1 LKTLSSAVSQRYTE
15 LISSAGRV
23 AQFALE
29 EAAQTDDVNTFP
41 EKTLELLLAEGFLRA
56 AAPAQFGGLDLGLRP
71 GSNRT
76 MLQVLKLI
84 GSGNLVMGRVLEG
97 HLNAQLLIDEYGT
110 QEQKERF
117 AVCAAKGELF
127 GVWNTQAADGTELD
141 VLKNGT
147 LLLSG
152 SKIFATGCNYV
163 SRPLVTAALP
173 DGSRQMCLVPLS
185 AAKITIDKSWWQPMG
200 MKSSRSFKI
209 TFEDLL
215 LQPDDLLG
223 KPESYYRQPSFSG
236 GAIRFAAVQLGGAE
250 RLLTETI
257 RYLQELNRTEDPYQK
272 ARIGEMSIAVT
283 SGNQWLEQ
291 AARQL
296 DQYQLN
302 PSQAQC
308 DELLLAFANMMRT
321 AIEQICTQVMNLC
334 QKCVGAR
341 GLNKPYHFE
350 RIIRDLSTYLRQP
363 APDASLAD
371 VGAFF
376 LNKNKVNF

>member
-15 LISSAGRV
+15 LISSARRV

-29 EAAQTDDVNTFP
+29 EAARTDDENSFP
-41 EKTLELLLAEGFLRA
+41 EKTLESLLAEGFLTA
-56 AAPAQFGGLDLGLRP
+56 AAPAQFGGLNLGLRP
-71 GSNRT
+71 EANWA
-76 MLQVLKLI
+76 MLQVLKWV

-163 SRPLVTAALP
+163 SRPLVTASLP
-173 DGSRQMCLVPLS
+173 DGSWQMCLVPLS
-185 AAKITIDKSWWQPMG
+185 DGQLTIDRSWWHPMG
-200 MKSSRSFKI
+200 MKSSSSFKI

-215 LQPDDLLG
+215 LQPHDLLG
-223 KPESYYRQPSFSG
+223 KPNSYYRQPSFSG

-302 PSQAQC
+302 PSPAQC
-308 DELLLAFANMMRT
+308 DELLAFANMMRT
-321 AIEQICTQVMNLC
+321 AIEQICTLVMNLC

>member
-1 LKTLSSAVSQRYTE
+1 LKTLSSAVFQRYTE
-15 LISSAGRV
+15 LISSAKRV

-29 EAAQTDDVNTFP
+29 EAAQTDDENSFP
-41 EKTLELLLAEGFLRA
+41 EKTLELLLTEGFLTA
-56 AAPAQFGGLDLGLRP
+56 AAPAQFGGLNLGLRP
-71 GSNRT
+71 EANWA

-117 AVCAAKGELF
+117 AVCAAKNELF

-141 VLKNGT
+141 VLKNGN

-173 DGSRQMCLVPLS
+173 DGSWQMCLVPLS

-223 KPESYYRQPSFSG
+223 KPDSYYRQPSFSG

-250 RLLTETI
+250 RLLMETI
-257 RYLQELNRTEDPYQK
+257 KYLQELNRTEDPYQK
-272 ARIGEMSIAVT
+272 ARIGKMSIAVT

-296 DQYQLN
+296 DQYQLT
-302 PSQAQC
+302 PSPAQC
-308 DELLLAFANMMRT
+308 DELLAFAKMMRT
-321 AIEQICTQVMNLC
+321 AIEQICTLVMNLC

-363 APDASLAD
+363 TPDASLAD

>member
-1 LKTLSSAVSQRYTE
+1 MKTLSSAVFQRYTE
-15 LISSAGRV
+15 LICSAKRV

-29 EAAQTDDVNTFP
+29 EAARTDDENSFP
-41 EKTLELLLAEGFLRA
+41 EKTLELLLTEGFLTA
-56 AAPAQFGGLDLGLRP
+56 AAPAQFGGLNLGLRP
-71 GSNRT
+71 EANWA
-76 MLQVLKLI
+76 MLQVLKWV

-97 HLNAQLLIDEYGT
+97 HLNAQLLIDEYGAE
-110 QEQKERF
+110 EQKERF
-117 AVCAAKGELF
+117 AVCAAKNELF

-141 VLKNGT
+141 VLKNGN

-163 SRPLVTAALP
+163 SRPLVTATLP
-173 DGSRQMCLVPLS
+173 DGSWQMCLVPLS
-185 AAKITIDKSWWQPMG
+185 AAKITIDKSWWHPMG

-215 LQPDDLLG
+215 LQPHDLLG
-223 KPESYYRQPSFSG
+223 KPDSYYRQPSFSG

-308 DELLLAFANMMRT
+308 DELLAFANMMRT

-341 GLNKPYHFE
+341 GINKPYHFE

>member
-1 LKTLSSAVSQRYTE
+1 LKTLSSAVFQRYTE
-15 LISSAGRV
+15 LISSAKRV

-29 EAAQTDDVNTFP
+29 EAAQTDDENSFP
-41 EKTLELLLAEGFLRA
+41 EKTLELLLTEGFLTA
-56 AAPAQFGGLDLGLRP
+56 AAPAQFGGLNLGLRP
-71 GSNRT
+71 EANWA

-163 SRPLVTAALP
+163 SRPLVTASLP
-173 DGSRQMCLVPLS
+173 DGSWQMCLVPLS
-185 AAKITIDKSWWQPMG
+185 DAEVTIDKSWWHPMG

-215 LQPDDLLG
+215 LQPHDLLG
-223 KPESYYRQPSFSG
+223 KPDSYYCQPSFSG

-250 RLLTETI
+250 RLLMETI
-257 RYLQELNRTEDPYQK
+257 KYLQELNRTEDPYQK

-302 PSQAQC
+302 PSPAQC
-308 DELLLAFANMMRT
+308 DELLAFANMMRT
-321 AIEQICTQVMNLC
+321 AIEQICTLVMNLC

-350 RIIRDLSTYLRQP
+350 RIVRDLSTYLRQP

>member
-1 LKTLSSAVSQRYTE
+1 MKTVSSAVSQRYTE
-15 LISSAGRV
+15 LISSARRV

-41 EKTLELLLAEGFLRA
+41 EKTLELLLAEGFFRA
-56 AAPAQFGGLDLGLRP
+56 AAPAQFGGLNLGLRP
-71 GSNRT
+71 EANWA

-117 AVCAAKGELF
+117 AVCAAKNELF

-163 SRPLVTAALP
+163 SRPLVTASLP
-173 DGSRQMCLVPLS
+173 DGSCQMCLVPLS
-185 AAKITIDKSWWQPMG
+185 DAEVTIDKSWWHPMG

-215 LQPDDLLG
+215 LQPHDLLG
-223 KPESYYRQPSFSG
+223 KPDSYYRQPSFSG

-250 RLLTETI
+250 RLLMETI
-257 RYLQELNRTEDPYQK
+257 KYLQELNRTEDPYQK

-308 DELLLAFANMMRT
+308 DELLAFANMMRT
-321 AIEQICTQVMNLC
+321 AIEQMCTQVMNLC

-371 VGAFF
+371 VGSFF

>member
-1 LKTLSSAVSQRYTE
+1 MKTLSSAVFQRYTE
-15 LISSAGRV
+15 LISSAKRV

-29 EAAQTDDVNTFP
+29 EAAQTDDENSFP
-41 EKTLELLLAEGFLRA
+41 EKTLELLLTEGFLTA
-56 AAPAQFGGLDLGLRP
+56 AAPAQFGGLNLGLRP
-71 GSNRT
+71 EANWA

-117 AVCAAKGELF
+117 AVCAAKNELF

-141 VLKNGT
+141 VLKNGN

-173 DGSRQMCLVPLS
+173 DGSWQMCLVPLS

-223 KPESYYRQPSFSG
+223 KPDSYYRQPSFSG

-250 RLLTETI
+250 RLLMETI
-257 RYLQELNRTEDPYQK
+257 KYLQELNRTEDPYQK
-272 ARIGEMSIAVT
+272 ARIGKMSIAVT

-296 DQYQLN
+296 DQYQLT
-302 PSQAQC
+302 PSPAQC
-308 DELLLAFANMMRT
+308 DELLAFAKMMRT
-321 AIEQICTQVMNLC
+321 AIEQICTLVMNLC

-363 APDASLAD
+363 TPDASLAD